1 MRQIEDALVVGVGV
15 HGGHR
20 TGNDPEE
27 AFHDEGYRSKAVR
40 GARGVGNDMVLGR
53 IVVVVVYAH
62 DDGEVFFLRRG
73 CNDDFLGAVLDVDM
87 GLFGGTEN
95 TRGFDHHVDAIGSP
109 GEELGIAFREAMDL
123 PVAHGGIVAFHHGV
137 KIGTAVVRI
146 VFEQMEVGFRI
157 EEVVDGDDFHFI
169 LIFGVQSAEDLPADT
184 AETVDADSY
193 FLHVESFSLQRPDSC
208 RTSATRS

>member
-1 MRQIEDALVVGVGV
+1 MGTRKRPAGELALERGDNLGHGLRRTGGGGDDVAGGGTRPAQVLVGQIEDALVVGVGV
-15 HGGHR
+15 HGGHL

-62 DDGEVFFLRRG
+62 DDGEILFLRRG

-146 VFEQMEVGFRI
+146 VFEQMEVGFTHRR
-157 EEVVDGDDFHFI
+157 G
-169 LIFGVQSAEDLPADT
+169 
-184 AETVDADSY
+184 
-193 FLHVESFSLQRPDSC
+193 R
-208 RTSATRS
+208 